1 MKGLSSDNRIA
12 NLLQLFRKNS
22 TVTVS
27 ELAVLLDV
35 SSRTVRN
42 DLKQLRH
49 ELQGCAS
56 IESGQGRYSLHIY
69 DEKRFH
75 TACKKIYD
83 ADDFMNAPRSRL
95 DYIFGRLMRAGE
107 PLLTDELAYEMN
119 IGRTT
124 IVNDLKKLRAELA
137 PYQLSIIGKTSKGL
151 VLHGQESDIRHYV
164 LDNNYSQ
171 LYREYPLDD
180 EIKEIILDMFSSYSF
195 EKSVQE
201 TFWQFMT
208 LMLDRF
214 LTGHFIGQLSDS
226 FYRLTARPEFQII
239 SQLLDQISAV
249 LRVDFPAEEGLFVL
263 LPIIGMRT
271 PTDIQ
276 DVHAIVLD
284 ESTRPL
290 MDKILRRIRTQ
301 MDITIRSGEFTEE
314 FLYHLMFMINRL
326 RFHVRLE
333 NPVLDEL
340 RDKYPLAW
348 RMADTAAQVITEETG
363 LKVTEDERGYLASYF
378 GVFLEEYGTEP
389 DKVFRVAVVCGTGR
403 VTARLVAAQLKKVL
417 SSAAELTLF
426 ADEKVTQEVLSRYD
440 IVLTTVDL
448 SCPCDRPVIRICEVF
463 NEQELRHKIEK
474 AKYWDQIDVP
484 VLDNNWFV
492 MASLLDES
500 RFFVLNSAED
510 YDSAVEEMTKSL
522 AESGQVDDGFILR
535 LREREKKGTMV
546 FDHAVAIPHSV
557 QYVWDKLVLAIGVF
571 PKPLRHNGSEIRVI
585 FLMGLPEQL
594 TEDDSL
600 LIRLYDEII
609 SITQDTGLL
618 DKIASA
624 DSFQALLRALYRQ
637 AS

>member
-1 MKGLSSDNRIA
+1 M
-12 NLLQLFRKNS
+12 
-22 TVTVS
+22 
-27 ELAVLLDV
+27 
-35 SSRTVRN
+35 
-42 DLKQLRH
+42 
-49 ELQGCAS
+49 
-56 IESGQGRYSLHIY
+56 
-69 DEKRFH
+69 
-75 TACKKIYD
+75 
-83 ADDFMNAPRSRL
+83 
-95 DYIFGRLMRAGE
+95 
-107 PLLTDELAYEMN
+107 
-119 IGRTT
+119 
-124 IVNDLKKLRAELA
+124 
-137 PYQLSIIGKTSKGL
+137 
-151 VLHGQESDIRHYV
+151 
-164 LDNNYSQ
+164 
-171 LYREYPLDD
+171 
-180 EIKEIILDMFSSYSF
+180 
-195 EKSVQE
+195 
-201 TFWQFMT
+201 
-208 LMLDRF
+208 
-214 LTGHFIGQLSDS
+214 
-226 FYRLTARPEFQII
+226 
-239 SQLLDQISAV
+239 
-249 LRVDFPAEEGLFVL
+249 DFPVEEGLFVL

-276 DVHAIVLD
+276 DVHTIVLD

-301 MDITIRSGEFTEE
+301 MDITIRSGDFTEE

-326 RFHVRLE
+326 RFHVRLK

-348 RMADTAAQVITEETG
+348 RMADTAAQVILEETG
-363 LKVTEDERGYLASYF
+363 LEATEDERGYLASYF
-378 GVFLEEYGTEP
+378 GVFLEEYGIEQ
-389 DKVFRVAVVCGTGR
+389 DKAFRVAVVCGTGR

-426 ADEKVTQEVLSRYD
+426 ADEKVTQDILSGYD

-448 SCPCDRPVIRICEVF
+448 ACPCDRPVIRIREVF

-500 RFFVLNSAED
+500 RFFVLNDAVN
-510 YDSAVEEMTKSL
+510 YDGAVEEMTKSL
-522 AESGQVDDGFILR
+522 TESGQVDDGFILR

-557 QYVWDKLVLAIGVF
+557 QYAWDKLVLAIGVF

-585 FLMGLPEQL
+585 FMMGLPEQL

-609 SITQDTGLL
+609 SITQDTELL

-637 AS
+637 AN